1 MEVDSHRRVAV
12 PSLMSA
18 SGVLL
23 LCRSS
28 HFLTLSYIRGLPIV
42 RRLSYSVNRAIQLL
56 TNRGP
61 EVKTRTRALLP
72 NHLCF
77 LVVSGCMNT
86 RRTSSTMART
96 YHSFIRS
103 GVSILSDHSLNKAA
117 SGTCLGHHFYV
128 SSQTLKTLISIAPFK
143 EGDRNTVTESKT
155 RGKSMKGHI
164 FKLRGGEY
172 LLFELWWCRGLFRF
186 ICSVSV
192 QFVCDFVSGLRIDII
207 HITVHTYF
215 DHSQLSQ
222 C

>member
-1 MEVDSHRRVAV
+1 MPLVSLFDSQLHPWFANRPAV
-12 PSLMSA
+12 ILFGWQGNLVTNQPRSRGQNKDKSSLY
-18 SGVLL
+18 V
-23 LCRSS
+23 
-28 HFLTLSYIRGLPIV
+28 T
-42 RRLSYSVNRAIQLL
+42 
-56 TNRGP
+56 
-61 EVKTRTRALLP
+61 LLP

-103 GVSILSDHSLNKAA
+103 GVSILSDYSLNKAA

-143 EGDRNTVTESKT
+143 EGDRSTVTESKT

-172 LLFELWWCRGLFRF
+172 LLIELWWCRGLFRF

-192 QFVCDFVSGLRIDII
+192 
-207 HITVHTYF
+207 
-215 DHSQLSQ
+215 
-222 C
+222 